1 MNKYRVRVG
10 MGQDRPMAVIRF
22 LLIAAVG
29 VCGALYYVYQHTQL
43 VQVGY
48 NLRQAEKYL
57 DECVKKNT
65 NLEMKI
71 AKMKSPEYLEQLVVK
86 YELKL
91 MKPEAEQIVRVNE
104 RQKNRLSSSQKS
116 PTGTVN

>member
-1 MNKYRVRVG
+1 MKRYRVRTGVA
-10 MGQDRPMAVIRF
+10 QDRPITVIRF
-22 LLIAAVG
+22 FLMAAVL
-29 VCGALYYVYQHTQL
+29 VCGALFYVYQHTQL

-57 DECVKKNT
+57 DECVKKNS

-104 RQKNRLSSSQKS
+104 RQKSRLSSSQKS